1 MDQNKTRQPDQHGTT
16 LTTPPEGS
24 WTLAP
29 NRSSVTFRNKT
40 AWGLSTVSGTFSEF
54 RGDGVVG
61 ETVTGRVVIQ
71 ATSLHTG
78 IAMRDNHLRS
88 ADFFDVDTHPDIVV
102 EVTGFKDEGAGTARL
117 QATLTVR
124 GTSHPIELPVT
135 VQVLDDGAV
144 RVSGGCTVNRREFGV
159 SGNMLGAV
167 RPATDIRADL
177 VFTRA

>member
-1 MDQNKTRQPDQHGTT
+1 MDQNKTRLPDLHGRTM
-16 LTTPPEGS
+16 TTPPEGR

-29 NRSSVTFRNKT
+29 SRSSVTFRNKT
-40 AWGLSTVSGTFSEF
+40 AWGLSTVTGTFSEF
-54 RGDGVVG
+54 SGDGVVG
-61 ETVTGRVVIQ
+61 ETVTGRVVIR

-102 EVTGFKDEGAGTARL
+102 EVTGFTAEAAGTARL

-135 VQVLDDGAV
+135 VRVLDDGAV
-144 RVSGGCTVNRREFGV
+144 RVSGGCTVNRHEFGV

-167 RPATDIRADL
+167 APATAITADL